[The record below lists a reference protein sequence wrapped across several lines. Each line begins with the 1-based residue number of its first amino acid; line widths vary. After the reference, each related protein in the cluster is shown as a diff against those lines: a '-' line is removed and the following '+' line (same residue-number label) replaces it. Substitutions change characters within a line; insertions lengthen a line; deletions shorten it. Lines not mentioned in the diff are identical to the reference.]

1 MLEPPM
7 KISPEGKERIREN
20 ESCVLTA
27 YEDPPGQKLQ
37 VEARIKQEDITDPAE
52 IDALYAKV
60 NWAIGWG
67 HNGPDVHEGL
77 VWTQE
82 KADAA
87 LDEKIVEIESDVN
100 RCVTRADC
108 KQWQFDCFCDFQ
120 YNTGALCRSTMLR
133 DFNAGESDEIVEA
146 ELMKWVWSRGRKLQA
161 LVGRRKTEIAEF
173 EGQYNLRKQPP
184 ASAAGGEES

>member
-7 KISPEGKERIREN
+7 KTSPEGKERIMEN

-27 YEDPPGQKLQ
+27 YEDPPGQKAQ
-37 VEARIKQEDITDPAE
+37 VEASIKQKGITDPAE

-77 VWTQE
+77 AWTQE
-82 KADAA
+82 QADAD
-87 LDEKIVEIESDVN
+87 LDRKISEIEANVN
-100 RCVTRADC
+100 RCVTRAGC
-108 KQWQFDCFCDFQ
+108 KQWHFDTFVDFD
-120 YNTGALCRSTMLR
+120 YNTGALCRSTMLK
-133 DFNAGESDEIVEA
+133 DFNAGNSDEIVEA

-184 ASAAGGEES
+184 AAAAGSEES